1 MILEYLQINLME
13 KKLNKF
19 INVNTWNP
27 QMYISSLVL
36 IKGKQLVFGVL
47 LCHLYVWVVVVD

>member
-1 MILEYLQINLME
+1 ME

-36 IKGKQLVFGVL
+36 IKGKQLVVGVL